1 MFYFS
6 GSAEARRA
14 HGDPRRIRFRSET
27 RSDRQGRL
35 AQIHGLQNNRLS
47 AYIEFFKSFFK
58 LFEEYRY
65 RYFIFAAVLWQLCI
79 KISILFLL
87 IGLILSGL
95 HFLYCLFLKI
105 LFCLGGRFPSLH

>member
-47 AYIEFFKSFFK
+47 AYIEFFKTFLRFLRSTGTGT
-58 LFEEYRY
+58 
-65 RYFIFAAVLWQLCI
+65 
-79 KISILFLL
+79 LFLL
-87 IGLILSGL
+87 PFYGSSA
-95 HFLYCLFLKI
+95 LK
-105 LFCLGGRFPSLH
+105 FPSYFC